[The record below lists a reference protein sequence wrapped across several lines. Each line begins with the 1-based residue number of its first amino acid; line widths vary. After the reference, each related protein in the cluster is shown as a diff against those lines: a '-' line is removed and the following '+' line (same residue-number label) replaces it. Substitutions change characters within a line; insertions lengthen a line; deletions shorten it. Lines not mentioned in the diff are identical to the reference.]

1 MRASSVWLR
10 CVVRDDVGR
19 RSAGGRSRGY
29 DEARISSEVE
39 GEKRMYPIVVTAR
52 VVYFFNIV
60 LSRIGR

>member
-1 MRASSVWLR
+1 MTLGGA
-10 CVVRDDVGR
+10 R
-19 RSAGGRSRGY
+19 RGGRSWGY

-39 GEKRMYPIVVTAR
+39 GEKRMHPIVVTAR